1 MENTDIIIDIADH
14 PQVWRWLKELSKT
27 DINGYVR
34 LTGDNTERLK
44 RLYGKP
50 LTTDAKGEEWEARW
64 NKNFNRLDWII
75 LTGEKTGTIFRIK
88 TPLSVDEFV
97 SDSRI
102 GIGIINYLQELCDIL
117 MGEYNL

>member
-1 MENTDIIIDIADH
+1 MENTDIVIDIADH

-34 LTGDNTERLK
+34 LTGDNTERLT

-50 LTTDAKGEEWEARW
+50 LTTDPKGEEWEARW
-64 NKNFNRLDWII
+64 NKNFNRMDWII

-102 GIGIINYLQELCDIL
+102 GIGIINYLQELCDVL